1 MLKNTWLV
9 SNVPVHSWARSP
21 FLRNML
27 LVLFFGNSVHL
38 LQMVGGSQEGKARHS
53 FLSSCFLCW
62 VLLFGSEI
70 VGTGEVFSWSVEVRF
85 T

>member
-38 LQMVGGSQEGKARHS
+38 LQMVGGPQEGKG
-53 FLSSCFLCW
+53 
-62 VLLFGSEI
+62 LLFKFMLS
-70 VGTGEVFSWSVEVRF
+70 VGFSLLGLAFWK
-85 T
+85 